1 MTVLLKPK
9 DQKRRRKA
17 KNRSRRNKTR
27 ERRKMILE
35 LDRLTRFAVFM
46 RDANKCLRCGA
57 ERNLQ
62 WAHVLSRRHIA
73 LRHDLDNGMTLC
85 AGCHL
90 KWHHEPLLAVDW
102 FRKAFPE
109 RFDRLKAA
117 VQMPVDFDVAAL
129 WSERVQGVGTK

>member
-1 MTVLLKPK
+1 MTAFPKPK
-9 DQKRRRKA
+9 DQKQTRKRR
-17 KNRSRRNKTR
+17 NHSRRNKTR

-35 LDRLTRFAVFM
+35 LDRVTRFAVFM
-46 RDANKCLRCGA
+46 RDANKCLRCGS
-57 ERNLQ
+57 EKNLQ

-73 LRHDLDNGMTLC
+73 LRHEMDNGMTLC

-109 RFDRLKAA
+109 RYDRLKSALQLHVA
-117 VQMPVDFDVAAL
+117 VDVRAL
-129 WSERVQGVGTK
+129 WQERVGKEKS